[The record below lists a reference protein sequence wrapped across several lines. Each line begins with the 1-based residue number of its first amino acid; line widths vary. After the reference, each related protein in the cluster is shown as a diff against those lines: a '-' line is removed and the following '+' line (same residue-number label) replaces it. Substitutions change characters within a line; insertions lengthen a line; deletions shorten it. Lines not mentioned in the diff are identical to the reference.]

1 MGYSQLNS
9 WSISENSYKISVVLI
24 SILLKEKCTIFVN
37 FYVFCSYYFSVFKL
51 DDFEKVQHAIFMF
64 KDLFGL
70 SRFDSDSL
78 IRFTLTVRK
87 NYRRVPYHNW
97 THGFSVANSMYSVI
111 KHSQNAFKANEVSII
126 TWNKSNILMM
136 PETKQYLFLPLT
148 KV

>member
-1 MGYSQLNS
+1 MYLLKCHQ
-9 WSISENSYKISVVLI
+9 ISVTGKVP
-24 SILLKEKCTIFVN
+24 SPTESEVHNCYHDVCIL
-37 FYVFCSYYFSVFKL
+37 CSYYFSVFKL
-51 DDFEKVQHAIFMF
+51 DDFEKAHYAIYMF

-111 KHSQNAFKANEVSII
+111 KHSQNTFKDNEVSA
-126 TWNKSNILMM
+126 NNR
-136 PETKQYLFLPLT
+136 
-148 KV
+148 V